1 MKYLGIPI
9 SENRLGILAFT
20 GIPDKMRKRLDPWK
34 RKHLSSG
41 GKLILTNSSLTS
53 LPMYTMEFYLLPK
66 GTHEAMDSIRSK
78 FFWQGVGEEFK
89 YHMAKWDVI
98 SRPKD
103 QGGLGVINTKNMND
117 CILVKWIWKIVKGS
131 EETWYKLLQAK
142 YMPEGNFFKSKTRGT
157 SQFWQGLH
165 KVKHLFKWGQLI
177 MQKKETKLCF
187 GRMCGWAIH
196 P

>member
-1 MKYLGIPI
+1 
-9 SENRLGILAFT
+9 
-20 GIPDKMRKRLDPWK
+20 MRKRLDPWK
-34 RKHLSSG
+34 SKHLSSG

-53 LPMYTMEFYLLPK
+53 LPMYTMGFYLLPK